1 MNEIKNQSFLAM
13 DHSAAGM
20 KQKAVNNF
28 KWKLLSDETKRILDQ
43 IDVAAENGEFRM
55 WFGPMDLIVQD
66 ELKELKYSLDCKD
79 GNILVSWD

>member
-1 MNEIKNQSFLAM
+1 M
-13 DHSAAGM
+13 DYSAAGM
-20 KQKAVNNF
+20 KQKALNNA

-66 ELKELKYSLDCKD
+66 ELKKLKYSLEPKD